1 MSFLRKEIGTKGEK
15 LAEKY
20 LKKRGFKPVARN
32 FRKQA
37 GELDLLMND
46 GEDLVIIEVRTV
58 DKSYDYDISDK
69 IPISKRRQ
77 LVRVANYLIAELDDP
92 IPNIR
97 FDVCLVTLQ
106 PKVDVKHIKD
116 AFQPDDFS

>member
-15 LAEKY
+15 IAEKY
-20 LKKRGFKPVARN
+20 LKKRGFKSLSRN
-32 FRKQA
+32 FRKSV
-37 GELDLLMND
+37 GEIDLLMGN

-58 DKSYDYDISDK
+58 DKSYNYDISDK
-69 IPISKRRQ
+69 IPVAKRRQ
-77 LVRVANYLIAELDDP
+77 LVRVANHLIAEMDDP

-106 PKVDVKHIKD
+106 PKISVNHIRD
-116 AFQPDDFS
+116 AFQPSDFA